1 VSPLAARCNPAQ
13 PRIAPCATI
22 ASMRVPRVLIVD
34 DERQVSRM
42 LRSALELSGRDCVVV
57 DAPSG
62 EEALLELN
70 RGPVDLL
77 VTDLR
82 LPGISGL
89 QLLFRL
95 REINPDAR
103 SILITGHPSAEARA
117 QAEAM
122 GVVAFLP
129 KPLSTNFFLE
139 AVDRALSLTRPREAL
154 VRVPDEGKAHM
165 ANRLIG
171 VLTELGAI
179 AAYVVDENG
188 MLVVQAGDL
197 ADVNL
202 KSALGSLTLAYRSGL
217 KVSHVLGALLPFNLQ
232 YFDGDVHDVYLTNV
246 GSYYGLLVVFDGKQ
260 DPTRMGEVYQ
270 VLRKAADEILTA
282 LSRIGSTS
290 GGDAGTGKPKEKAAS
305 APPPELAP
313 KAGKAVPKEVDDF
326 WNRAVADA
334 EGGAG
339 TEGSI
344 PFDEAQRRGL
354 LKEGPED

>member
-1 VSPLAARCNPAQ
+1 
-13 PRIAPCATI
+13 
-22 ASMRVPRVLIVD
+22 MRVPRILLVD

-42 LRSALELSGRDCVVV
+42 LRTSLELSGRECVVV
-57 DAPSG
+57 DVPSG

-122 GVVAFLP
+122 GVIAFLP

-139 AVDRALSLTRPREAL
+139 AVDRALNLSRPRETL
-154 VRVPDEGKAHM
+154 VRVPDEGKALM
-165 ANRLIG
+165 ANRLME
-171 VLTELGAI
+171 VLTEQGAI

-188 MLVVQAGDL
+188 KLVVQAGDL

-202 KSALGSLTLAYRSGL
+202 KSAVGSLTLAFRSSL
-217 KVSHVLGALLPFNLQ
+217 KVSQVLGALLPFNFQ
-232 YFDGDVHDVYLTNV
+232 FFDGDVHVVYLTNV
-246 GSYYGLLVVFDGKQ
+246 GSYYALLVVFEGKQ
-260 DPTRMGEVYQ
+260 SPTRMGEVYQ
-270 VLRKAADEILTA
+270 VLRKAADDILTA
-282 LSRIGSTS
+282 LSRIGSGS
-290 GGDAGTGKPKEKAAS
+290 NAESAGEREKQKAPVTPPPQLAPKTGKPVS
-305 APPPELAP
+305 
-313 KAGKAVPKEVDDF
+313 KEVGDF
-326 WNRAVADA
+326 WDQAVSGKQARNA
-334 EGGAG
+334 S
-339 TEGSI
+339 EGSI

-354 LKEGPED
+354 IKETPEE